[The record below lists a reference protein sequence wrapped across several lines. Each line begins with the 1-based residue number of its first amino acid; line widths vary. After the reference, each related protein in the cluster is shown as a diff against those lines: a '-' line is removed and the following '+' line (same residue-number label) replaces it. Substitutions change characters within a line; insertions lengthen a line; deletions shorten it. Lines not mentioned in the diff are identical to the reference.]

1 MCGLFFLI
9 LLHYINLFKLN
20 LSMRSPLRVMLLVL
34 AVFGVLSATAQ
45 ILKPVKWKFSN
56 KKLNDCEYE
65 LIFTGTIDEH
75 WHVYSLEKI
84 GEDGPNPTQF
94 MFDKSKDYEL
104 IGKPIEGKPVKIY
117 DKVFEMDVAYFEKT
131 VVFKQKV
138 KLLTD
143 KPVVIQGNFEYQACT
158 EEQCIFETDNP
169 VEFKLTGTAAC
180 KESTAAVTPAVAP
193 AAENSGMERPVTWT
207 FNSKKLSDCEYEL
220 LFTGT
225 ISEPWHVYSLS
236 QTAKDGPL
244 PSELLFDTLK
254 EYELIGKPTEG
265 TPIKIYDKMFEAEVA
280 YFEKTVEFKQKI
292 KLLTD
297 KPVAITGNFLYQ
309 ACTEV
314 KCSNFDEPFEFKV
327 TGSATCLNAPSEK
340 AEADTGLWGVFI
352 RGFLGGLL
360 ALLTPCV
367 FPMIPLTVSFFTKR
381 SKTRAKGITNALLY
395 GISIIVIYVT
405 LGLGVSFIFGPD
417 ALNALSTNVWFNLFF
432 FVMLIV
438 FAASFLGAFEIV
450 LPSRFV
456 NKIDA
461 QSDRGGLMGIF
472 FMAMTLSLVSFS
484 CTGPVIGP
492 LLVDAAVN
500 GGIKGPLF
508 GMLGFSTAL
517 AFPFALFAFFPG
529 WLNSL
534 PKSGGWLNSVK
545 VTLGFLELA
554 FAFKFASNADL
565 VVQAGIITREVFIA
579 LWIIIFGLLGM
590 YLMGWFKLSHD
601 SDVKYVSVPRLFF
614 AVIVLSFTVYLIPG
628 LWGAPLK
635 LISGFPPPDF
645 YSESPSGFGGSA
657 TVVPATPGEN
667 AATSGKKEHC
677 PNQLPCFHD
686 YDEALAYARKV
697 NKPLMLDFTGW
708 ACVNCRKMESQIWP
722 DPEVDK
728 RLRNEVVLVSL
739 YVDDKNELPE
749 DQQTVKK
756 LGDRDYKI
764 KTVGNKWSYFQANV
778 YGANTQ
784 PEYVL
789 LDTNEKMLTKEKAH
803 YDPDVSLYI
812 KWLDEGINAFKNQ
825 KK

>member
-1 MCGLFFLI
+1 
-9 LLHYINLFKLN
+9 
-20 LSMRSPLRVMLLVL
+20 MRFYLRVMLLVL
-34 AVFGVLSATAQ
+34 AGFSVLSATSQ
-45 ILKPVKWKFSN
+45 IEKPVNWKFSA

-65 LIFTGTIDEH
+65 LQFTGTIDEH
-75 WHVYSLEKI
+75 WHVYSLKKT
-84 GEDGPNPTQF
+84 GEDGPNPTAF
-94 MFDKSKDYEL
+94 MFDKSKNYEL
-104 IGKPIEGKPVKIY
+104 IGKPVEGTPIKTY
-117 DKVFEMDVAYFEKT
+117 DKVFEMDVIYFEKS
-131 VVFKQKV
+131 VVFKQKI

-143 KPVVIQGNFEYQACT
+143 KEVTINGNFEYQACT
-158 EEQCIFETDNP
+158 EEKCIFETDNP
-169 VEFKLTGTAAC
+169 FEFKLTGTAAC
-180 KESTAAVTPAVAP
+180 LP
-193 AAENSGMERPVTWT
+193 AAKAVPETVPGNSGIVKPVKWNFST
-207 FNSKKLSDCEYEL
+207 KKLSDCEYEL
-220 LFTGT
+220 LFTGA
-225 ISEPWHVYSLS
+225 IDEPWHIYSLKKS
-236 QTAKDGPL
+236 GEDGPN
-244 PSELLFDTLK
+244 PTAFMFDK
-254 EYELIGKPTEG
+254 SKDYELIGEPTEG
-265 TPIKIYDKMFEAEVA
+265 TPVKTFDKVFKMDVA
-280 YFEKTVEFKQKI
+280 YFEKNVVFSQKI

-297 KPVAITGNFLYQ
+297 KEVKITGNFEYQ
-309 ACTEV
+309 PCTETS
-314 KCSNFDEPFEFKV
+314 CMFETDNPFEFKLAGTPSCQTASSS
-327 TGSATCLNAPSEK
+327 TGASVEEDN
-340 AEADTGLWGVFI
+340 GLWGVFI

-405 LGLGVSFIFGPD
+405 LGMVISSIFGPD

-432 FVMLIV
+432 FVLLIV

-450 LPSRFV
+450 LPSSFV

-484 CTGPVIGP
+484 CTGPVIGS

-500 GGIKGPLF
+500 GGIRGPLI
-508 GMLGFSTAL
+508 GMFGFSTAL

-565 VVQAGIITREVFIA
+565 VIQAGILTREVFIA

-614 AVIVLSFTVYLIPG
+614 AVVVLSFTVYLIPG

-645 YSESPSGFGGSA
+645 YSESPSGFGGSTMQA
-657 TVVPATPGEN
+657 VPGEK
-667 AATSGKKEHC
+667 AGEGHKKEHC

-686 YDEALAYARKV
+686 YDEALAYAKKV
-697 NKPLMLDFTGW
+697 NKPLMIDFTGW
-708 ACVNCRKMESQIWP
+708 ACVNCRKMESQIWT

-728 RLRNEVVLVSL
+728 RIRDEVVLVSL
-739 YVDDKNELPE
+739 YVDDKTELPA

-756 LGDRDYKI
+756 LGDRDFKI
-764 KTVGNKWSYFQANV
+764 KTIGNKWSYFQANV
-778 YGANTQ
+778 YKTNTQ
-784 PEYVL
+784 PQYVL
-789 LDTNEKMLTKEKAH
+789 LDGDERMLTKETAH
-803 YDPDVSLYI
+803 YDPDVKVYI
-812 KWLDEGINAFKNQ
+812 NWLDEGINAFKN